1 MPEHTPPESGFDRAR
16 AIWRRRRWIALAVF
30 LVLVAASMS
39 FAMSLPGLYR
49 STATVLVQRPQVVE
63 SFVRPTVTGELDARL
78 LTISQEILSRARLE
92 ALITRFGLYPNLH
105 GSGEAAV
112 EQMRKDI
119 QLEPKAVSEP
129 GGRAATTVGFALSYR
144 GQDPKTVSDV
154 TNALA
159 GLYVE
164 QNAKIRE
171 RQATG
176 TTEFLKGQLADMKAK
191 LNAEERRIA
200 NLPRDASA
208 ERATL
213 EGLYTRMRMNG
224 DRQLRAIDRRERMIA
239 AAQRDAGG
247 RDPSAPPGAAADP
260 LGARLTKLKTEL
272 AELKTRFSE
281 KYPDVIRTRAEI
293 ADLERE
299 IAETPKPAPVAAEKP
314 AKPAKPAVAAKDPAA
329 EIDAELEALKNE
341 ERGLKQSIAG
351 YERRLENGPR
361 IEQEFQR
368 QARDYVTTK
377 EMYES
382 LLKRY
387 EDAQMAESM
396 EQGQRGEQ
404 FRVLD
409 YAVPAR
415 SPMAPNRARLAVTGL
430 MLSMGLA
437 VGAVVLAE
445 TVDSSF
451 HTPDEVRG
459 FTRVPLLASIP
470 RITTERD
477 AVRRQWR
484 RRLVGAL
491 AIVATALIAAA
502 VYVVVHH
509 NDQLVRL
516 LSPTIAPSS

>member
-1 MPEHTPPESGFDRAR
+1 MEASMPEHTPPESGFDRVR
-16 AIWRRRRWIALAVF
+16 AIWRRRRWVALAVF
-30 LVLVAASMS
+30 LALVAASLS

-78 LTISQEILSRARLE
+78 MTISQEILSRARLE
-92 ALITRFGLYPNLH
+92 ELISRFELYPNLR
-105 GSGEAAV
+105 GSGEGAI

-144 GQDPKTVSDV
+144 GRDPRTVADV

-176 TTEFLKGQLADMKAK
+176 TTEFLKGQLADMKSK
-191 LNAEERRIA
+191 LDVQERRIA
-200 NLPRDASA
+200 NLPRDATA
-208 ERATL
+208 ERTTL
-213 EGLYTRMRMNG
+213 EGLYSRMRMNG
-224 DRQLRAIDRRERMIA
+224 DRQLRAVDRRERLIA
-239 AAQRDAGG
+239 AALRDTGA
-247 RDPSAPPGAAADP
+247 RDPAAAPGADP

-281 KYPDVIRTRAEI
+281 KYPDVIRVRAEI

-299 IAETPKPAPVAAEKP
+299 IAETPKPVAVAAEKP
-314 AKPAKPAVAAKDPAA
+314 PKPAAPGKDPVA
-329 EIDAELEALKNE
+329 EIDAELETLKNE
-341 ERGLKQSIAG
+341 ERGLRQSIAG
-351 YERRLENGPR
+351 YERRLENAPR

-387 EDAQMAESM
+387 EDAQIAESM

-409 YAVPAR
+409 HAMPAR
-415 SPMAPNRARLAVTGL
+415 SPMAPNRARLAVTGF

-477 AVRRQWR
+477 RVRRHR
-484 RRLVGAL
+484 RRQLVGGL
-491 AIVATALIAAA
+491 AIVAMAFIGAA
-502 VYVVVHH
+502 VYVAVHH

-516 LSPTIAPSS
+516 LSPTMPPSS

>member
-1 MPEHTPPESGFDRAR
+1 MPEHTPPESGFDRVR
-16 AIWRRRRWIALAVF
+16 AIWRRRRWVALAVF

-63 SFVRPTVTGELDARL
+63 TFVRPTVTGELDARL
-78 LTISQEILSRARLE
+78 LTISQEILSRARLQE
-92 ALITRFGLYPNLH
+92 LINRFDLYPNPR
-105 GSGEAAV
+105 GSGEAAI

-129 GGRAATTVGFALSYR
+129 GGRATTTVGFALSYR
-144 GQDPKTVSDV
+144 GRDPRTVADV

-191 LNAEERRIA
+191 VDAQERRIA
-200 NLPRDASA
+200 NLPRDATA
-208 ERATL
+208 ERTTL
-213 EGLYTRMRMNG
+213 EGLYSRMRMNG

-239 AAQRDAGG
+239 ATQRETGA
-247 RDPSAPPGAAADP
+247 RDPGAVPGAGPDP

-281 KYPDVIRTRAEI
+281 KYPDVIRVRAEI

-299 IAETPKPAPVAAEKP
+299 IAETPKPVAVVEKP
-314 AKPAKPAVAAKDPAA
+314 ARPAAVAKGPKDPVA
-329 EIDAELEALKNE
+329 EIDAELDTLKNE
-341 ERGLKQSIAG
+341 ERGLRQSIAA
-351 YERRLENGPR
+351 YERRLENAPR

-415 SPMAPNRARLAVTGL
+415 SPMAPNRARLAVTGF

-451 HTPDEVRG
+451 HTTEEVRG
-459 FTRVPLLASIP
+459 FTRVPVLASIP

-477 AVRRQWR
+477 AVRRQRR
-484 RRLVGAL
+484 RRLIGLL
-491 AIVATALIAAA
+491 AIVAMALIVAA
-502 VYVVVHH
+502 VYVAVHH

-516 LSPTIAPSS
+516 LSPTIPPSS